1 MVHDLF
7 IQSLVFTPLVFGVY
21 LSYYVLRIPDLTVE
35 SSFVAGAVA
44 FTRALEFG
52 ICPGIAVCIGLL
64 AGGISGFLV
73 SLLQVRERIPAL
85 IAGILMLFMMYPI
98 NLILLNRPNVSL
110 ISQEALFEIGAL
122 SHETGHFLVVVGA
135 VAAAAGIL
143 WAMLA
148 SRTGLMLR
156 AFGVNVTLFRLLG
169 KRADAYRALGLVVSN
184 GLAALSGI
192 LTALHNGYT
201 DVNMGVGMAL
211 VGIGVV
217 IIAHHLEGRFVKNAR
232 VNSALLFCVIGSL
245 LYFLSMNLCLLL
257 GLNPLYLKVV
267 MGGLLIILLT
277 AQPKQMILNRGEA

>member
-1 MVHDLF
+1 MMYDLF
-7 IQSLVFTPLVFGVY
+7 VQSLVFTPLVFGVY

-52 ICPGIAVCIGLL
+52 VSPILSVGIGLL
-64 AGGISGFLV
+64 LGGISGFLV
-73 SLLQVRERIPAL
+73 SLLQMKERIPAL

-110 ISQEALFEIGAL
+110 ISHESFFEIETL
-122 SHETGHFLVVVGA
+122 SPVGSHFLVVVCAVA
-135 VAAAAGIL
+135 VAAGLL

-169 KRADAYRALGLVVSN
+169 RRADAYRALGLVVSN
-184 GLAALSGI
+184 ALAALSGI

-217 IIAHHLEGRFVKNAR
+217 IIAHHLEGRFVERAR
-232 VNSALLFCVIGSL
+232 VSVSLAFCFIAAL

-267 MGGLLIILLT
+267 MGGLLILLLT
-277 AQPKQMILNRGEA
+277 TQPKQMILNGGEA

>member
-1 MVHDLF
+1 MVYDLF

-52 ICPGIAVCIGLL
+52 VSPMLSVVIGLL
-64 AGGISGFLV
+64 SGGLSGFLV
-73 SLLQVRERIPAL
+73 SLLQVKERIPAL

-110 ISQEALFEIGAL
+110 IPHESFFEISAL
-122 SHETGHFLVVVGA
+122 SHEAGHFLIVMCSVT
-135 VAAAAGIL
+135 AAAGLL

-169 KRADAYRALGLVVSN
+169 KRADAYRTLGLVVSN

-217 IIAHHLEGRFVKNAR
+217 IIAHHLEGRFVASTR
-232 VNSALLFCVIGSL
+232 VTSALLFCLIASL

-277 AQPKQMILNRGEA
+277 TQPKQMILNGGRS

>member
-1 MVHDLF
+1 MVYDLF

-52 ICPGIAVCIGLL
+52 VSPLLSAGIGLL
-64 AGGISGFLV
+64 LGGVSGFLV
-73 SLLQVRERIPAL
+73 SMLQVKERIPAL

-110 ISQEALFEIGAL
+110 ISHESLFEITTL
-122 SHETGHFLVVVGA
+122 FPEISHFLVIVCAVG
-135 VAAAAGIL
+135 VAAGL
-143 WAMLA
+143 LFVMLA
-148 SRTGLMLR
+148 SRVGLMLR

-169 KRADAYRALGLVVSN
+169 RRADAYRALGLVISN
-184 GLAALSGI
+184 SLAALSGI

-217 IIAHHLEGRFVKNAR
+217 IIAHHLEGRFMERTR
-232 VNSALLFCVIGSL
+232 VSVSLLFCFIASL
-245 LYFLSMNLCLLL
+245 LYFLSMNLCLLM

-267 MGGLLIILLT
+267 MGGLLILLLT
-277 AQPKQMILNRGEA
+277 TQPKQMILNGGRA

>member
-1 MVHDLF
+1 MIYDLF
-7 IQSLVFTPLVFGVY
+7 IQSIVFTPLVFGVY

-35 SSFVAGAVA
+35 SSFVVGAVA

-52 ICPGIAVCIGLL
+52 VSPLLSAGIGLL
-64 AGGISGFLV
+64 LGGVSGFLV
-73 SLLQVRERIPAL
+73 SLLQVKERIPAL

-110 ISQEALFEIGAL
+110 ISHESLFEIAPL
-122 SHETGHFLVVVGA
+122 SPEISHCLVFTCAVG
-135 VAAAAGIL
+135 VAAGL
-143 WAMLA
+143 LFVMLA
-148 SRTGLMLR
+148 SRVGLMLR

-169 KRADAYRALGLVVSN
+169 RRADAYRALGLVISN
-184 GLAALSGI
+184 SLAALSGI

-217 IIAHHLEGRFVKNAR
+217 IIAHHLEGRFMERTR
-232 VNSALLFCVIGSL
+232 VSVSLLFCFIASL
-245 LYFLSMNLCLLL
+245 LYFLSMNLCLLM

-267 MGGLLIILLT
+267 MGGLLILLLT
-277 AQPKQMILNRGEA
+277 TQPKQMILNGGRA